1 MIKGFFCEIG
11 KSVVDPVVGIGIA
24 ELARGE
30 NLRSFGTRMGEGK
43 KVGCHAHSHGDEWY
57 IILSGEGVI
66 FLADT
71 AGKDLVNKEQHLV
84 KTGDVFCIPEG
95 KAHQL
100 KATSQLDLIFL
111 CPESHLASDRTMFA
125 DMC

>member
-1 MIKGFFCEIG
+1 MIKGFSEELS
-11 KSVVDPVVGIGIA
+11 KAVVDPLVGIGIA

-30 NLRSFGTRMGEGK
+30 TLRSFGTRMAEGK
-43 KVGCHAHSHGDEWY
+43 KVGCHAHSQGDEWY
-57 IILSGEGVI
+57 IILSGEGTI

-71 AGKDLVNKEQHLV
+71 DGKNLVNREQYPV
-84 KTGDVFCIPEG
+84 KTGDVFCIPQG

-100 KATSQLDLIFL
+100 KAVSQLDLIFL
-111 CPESHLASDRTMFA
+111 CPESHLASDREMFA